1 LAFFTCH
8 SLRPFFMP
16 EALLGF
22 TFQSFLHALKLQI
35 LSDCSAPLPLT
46 KKSQAFP
53 RRETPK
59 INSPRFEAFFLKTN
73 SILTKFIKLY

>member
-46 KKSQAFP
+46 KKKSGISPKGNSQ
-53 RRETPK
+53 
-59 INSPRFEAFFLKTN
+59 N
-73 SILTKFIKLY
+73 